1 MSKQK
6 SNTKGWLRSAPI
18 EGASRNAYRINK
30 NLPESKSKVRGPL
43 SSLPMAN
50 AIGVKMQVVYDI
62 DIDIDHP
69 HWMQIDDRIFYFKID
84 STFFYIE
91 EPSKNPS
98 SVYIGEGV
106 IPNTHPKHMIEN
118 PKHINSPWGYDIWMT
133 HWSAD
138 IESGREIKDRE
149 GWSWITYRRDL
160 HKDCVARYIDPLLKY
175 KKRFVYD
182 MVVESKNIAPTNE
195 FDHLVP
201 QMFRPIP
208 WVKQVAQRDMP
219 GAMISGLYA
228 DKAHVDYLIDI
239 VTETD
244 AEVFCVTEK
253 IFKPIICRQPFVVV
267 SCRHYLRRLRQ
278 MGFKTFNPLIDESYD
293 KEKDLDTR
301 VQMALQ
307 AVQNFLETAHN
318 HTDELQSIVNH
329 NRAKYAYIRKH
340 HTYDDRAAK
349 KIRRYIK
356 F

>member
-1 MSKQK
+1 MNKPNIK
-6 SNTKGWLRSAPI
+6 TNKWLTAKYI
-18 EGASRNAYRINK
+18 EGSNRDAYRINK
-30 NLPESKSKVRGPL
+30 NLPESKSNVRGPL
-43 SSLPMAN
+43 ASLPIAN
-50 AIGVKMQVVYDI
+50 AIGVKMEVLYDTI
-62 DIDIDHP
+62 ELDIDHP
-69 HWMQIDDRIFYFKID
+69 HWIAVDDRLFYFKLD
-84 STFFYIE
+84 TTFYFVQETST
-91 EPSKNPS
+91 NLQD
-98 SVYIGEGV
+98 VYIGEGV
-106 IPNTHPKHMIEN
+106 VPNDHPKYMTKN
-118 PKHINSPWGYDIWMT
+118 PKHISSPWGFDIWMT

-160 HKDCVARYIDPLLKY
+160 HKDCVARYIDPLLNY
-175 KKRFVYD
+175 KNRFVYD
-182 MVVESKNIAPTNE
+182 MAIENKNIKPTNE
-195 FDHLVP
+195 FDHLIP
-201 QMFRPIP
+201 KMFRPIP
-208 WVKQVAQRDMP
+208 WVKVGKKSKP
-219 GAMISGLYA
+219 YGLYA
-228 DKAHVDYLIDI
+228 DKAHTDYLIDI

-244 AEVFCVTEK
+244 AEVFCCTEK

-278 MGFKTFNPLIDESYD
+278 MGFKTFHPLIDESYD

-307 AVQNFLETAHN
+307 AVQNFLDTAHN

-329 NRAKYAYIRKH
+329 NRAKFAYIRNH